1 MTMFKRMASVL
12 ALAAVVLTVVPQ
24 LTVAAPQREAK
35 PEMTA
40 SAADFQERLTN
51 LQTTIDAVYASLDEE
66 DQTKAYN
73 KRYKTV
79 RNALAELED
88 ALVEGKTAVKV
99 SWGMNL
105 QEKRAMLAILSDL
118 TVKVRL
124 YQKDVEAINDQF
136 EEDGDEDVANAAL
149 TAQVAEQVE
158 WLQTNKDLFIEY
170 FSNTLELKIKAAL
183 YYTDIGITFATEA
196 AAGYTELGYDATKAS
211 ELLATA
217 RTQYDTAEAQYKDG
231 KKTEEGETDD
241 QQQLYYAMVNILKAR
256 ANVSNAEYKIINIE
270 KAYLADEE
278 DEGSQQ

>member
-1 MTMFKRMASVL
+1 MTMFKRMVSVL

-24 LTVAAPQREAK
+24 LSVAAPQREAK

-40 SAADFQERLTN
+40 SAANFQERLTT
-51 LQTTIDAVYASLDEE
+51 LQTTIDEVYASLDEE
-66 DQTKAYN
+66 DQTKAYS

-79 RNALAELED
+79 KNALAELED
-88 ALVEGKTAVKV
+88 ALIAGKTAVKV

-105 QEKRAMLAILSDL
+105 QEQRAMLAILSDL
-118 TVKVRL
+118 TVKVRV

-136 EEDGDEDVANAAL
+136 EMDGDEDVANAAL
-149 TAQVAEQVE
+149 TALVAEQVE

-183 YYTDIGITFATEA
+183 YYTDIGITFAEEA
-196 AAGYTELGYDATKAS
+196 AAGYTELGYDATSAS
-211 ELLATA
+211 TLLATA

-231 KKTEEGETDD
+231 KNTEAGETDD
-241 QQQLYYAMVNILKAR
+241 QQQLYYAMVNVLKAR
-256 ANVSNAEYKIINIE
+256 ANLSRAELKIINIE

-278 DEGSQQ
+278 AEGSQQ